1 MFSLGENSFLN
12 CTDFYT
18 NDATAWSHDMD
29 DIQRFGIDLLCCWSG
44 IEEALDRPA
53 AVGGGQLLDY
63 LFVETCRR
71 DMSIS
76 LSSGFHHGFW
86 ECWDLKAAEEF
97 SRRHINEMDR
107 RYGSCPSFES
117 WYLDYEIYINFGEER
132 PKIVDLYT
140 AITDL
145 CHGRNGKPVVV
156 SPFFMPDVGR
166 GCGDYPYAEPGEYY
180 DFWCEVLSR
189 SHIDILSLQ
198 DNGGQHLSII
208 TDEQRRAFSQAV
220 IHACKDTGTTYWGNV
235 EGSELPIES
244 MDDYIARFGFDTSVN
259 DPRVRPYWK
268 KTPLEKLKRK
278 LAIAAPD
285 AAKIMSWGYQE
296 FFRPSGGAENRKNY
310 GEYLEYRD
318 EILGRNV

>member
-12 CTDFYT
+12 CTDLYT

-63 LFVETCRR
+63 LFEETCRR

-117 WYLDYEIYINFGEER
+117 WYLDSLVSGKNEVGTNF
-132 PKIVDLYT
+132 
-140 AITDL
+140 
-145 CHGRNGKPVVV
+145 
-156 SPFFMPDVGR
+156 
-166 GCGDYPYAEPGEYY
+166 
-180 DFWCEVLSR
+180 
-189 SHIDILSLQ
+189 
-198 DNGGQHLSII
+198 
-208 TDEQRRAFSQAV
+208 
-220 IHACKDTGTTYWGNV
+220 
-235 EGSELPIES
+235 
-244 MDDYIARFGFDTSVN
+244 
-259 DPRVRPYWK
+259 
-268 KTPLEKLKRK
+268 
-278 LAIAAPD
+278 
-285 AAKIMSWGYQE
+285 
-296 FFRPSGGAENRKNY
+296 
-310 GEYLEYRD
+310 
-318 EILGRNV
+318 